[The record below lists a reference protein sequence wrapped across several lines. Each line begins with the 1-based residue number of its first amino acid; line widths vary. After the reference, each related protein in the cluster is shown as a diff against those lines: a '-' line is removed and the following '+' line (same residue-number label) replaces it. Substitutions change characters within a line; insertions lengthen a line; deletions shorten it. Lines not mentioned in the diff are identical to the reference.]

1 MASESIPPLEV
12 TIRPD
17 NFKYAE
23 NPFALEEEWLRAF
36 DLQAEIDR
44 KTPVGDITQA
54 LLERYNA
61 AARKN
66 DQYNLDA
73 LRSYGYT
80 NAQIIRQLLAEANLP
95 SEAVENLPME
105 KVPYDAAEILELGL
119 TETEAAKFQLEKY
132 AEANALNPEGLYE
145 NRKKEGMTDTEIL
158 IDISPEGF
166 LEQKQDAARR
176 IARDAIKA
184 GVGTAAGAVALST
197 SWATWPFAAL
207 AVVPAAYLA
216 TREGVD
222 FVFDELFGP
231 EKQRTPDQQANADYW
246 RALLDGGTIAI
257 SPHGF
262 VSKQIGDKG
271 KVALR
276 PLGRLAKKDLLGLK
290 AKKDIHSAPTK
301 RQNTINKI
309 KKDFLI
315 IHL

>member
-44 KTPVGDITQA
+44 KTPVGDITQD

-197 SWATWPFAAL
+197 SWATWPSARRSESRRTWL
-207 AVVPAAYLA
+207 GQLSGHPAASWS
-216 TREGVD
+216 V
-222 FVFDELFGP
+222 P
-231 EKQRTPDQQANADYW
+231 SS
-246 RALLDGGTIAI
+246 
-257 SPHGF
+257 SP
-262 VSKQIGDKG
+262 S
-271 KVALR
+271 
-276 PLGRLAKKDLLGLK
+276 GR
-290 AKKDIHSAPTK
+290 
-301 RQNTINKI
+301 R
-309 KKDFLI
+309 
-315 IHL
+315 